1 MLLVQL
7 TDLHVRP
14 RGLAAYRVAET
25 NMLTERAFRAVRAL
39 GARGARPDAVV
50 ISGDLTENGLVAEY
64 QQFAEVLGRT
74 LGHVPVYV
82 VPGNHDRREVLRAEL
97 SHLPGIAGCDRFIQ
111 FAVEDHA
118 LRLVMLDTVVPGAG
132 HGILC
137 ADRLA
142 WLDATLADAPERPTV
157 IVMHHP
163 PIICG
168 IRHMDAIN
176 LHDAEAFAAVIARHR
191 QVRRIVCGHHHR
203 PITGQ
208 VAHAIVSVAPSVAHQ
223 VELDLNV
230 DDPGAW
236 NLEPPAFH
244 IHLTAD
250 DGGLVTHTA
259 YVESFPGPFPF
270 MTDADYPGKPGP
282 QV

>member
-14 RGLAAYRVAET
+14 RGLAAYRMLET

-39 GARGARPDAVV
+39 DARGMRPDAVV

-64 QQFAEVLGRT
+64 QQLAEMLDRT
-74 LGHVPVYV
+74 LGHLPVYV

-97 SHLPGIAGCDRFIQ
+97 SHLPGIEGCDGFIQ
-111 FAVEDHA
+111 FVIEDHA

-137 ADRLA
+137 TDRLA
-142 WLDATLADAPERPTV
+142 WLDATLAQEPERPTV

-163 PIICG
+163 PILCG

-176 LHDAEAFAAVIARHR
+176 LRDADAFASVIERHR
-191 QVRRIVCGHHHR
+191 QVRRILCGHHHR

-236 NLEPPAFH
+236 NFEPPAFH

-250 DGGLVTHTA
+250 DGGLATHTA
-259 YVESFPGPFPF
+259 YVENFPGPFPF
-270 MTDADYPGKPGP
+270 VTDPDYPGKPASSA
-282 QV
+282 

>member
-14 RGLAAYRVAET
+14 RGLAAYRMLET

-39 GARGARPDAVV
+39 DARGMRPDAVV

-64 QQFAEVLGRT
+64 QQLAEMLDRT
-74 LGHVPVYV
+74 LGHLPVYV

-97 SHLPGIAGCDRFIQ
+97 SHLPGIDGCDGFIQ
-111 FAVEDHA
+111 FVIEDHA

-137 ADRLA
+137 TDRLA
-142 WLDATLADAPERPTV
+142 WLDATLAQAPERPTV
-157 IVMHHP
+157 VVMHHP
-163 PIICG
+163 PIVCG

-176 LHDAEAFAAVIARHR
+176 LRDADAFASVIERHR
-191 QVRRIVCGHHHR
+191 QVRRILCGHHHR

-236 NLEPPAFH
+236 NFEPPAFH

-250 DGGLVTHTA
+250 DGGLATHTA
-259 YVESFPGPFPF
+259 YVENFPGPFPF
-270 MTDADYPGKPGP
+270 VTDPDYPGKSASPD
-282 QV
+282 